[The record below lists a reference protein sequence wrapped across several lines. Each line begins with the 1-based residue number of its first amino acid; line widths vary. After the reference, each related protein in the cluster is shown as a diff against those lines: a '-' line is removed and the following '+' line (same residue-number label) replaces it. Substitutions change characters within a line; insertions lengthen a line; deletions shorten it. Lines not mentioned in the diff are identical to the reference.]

1 MDNVLERVDRQEVET
16 AWKDY
21 LLVVDE
27 QERRA
32 VDCGLAYDHEKVDQ
46 AWERYLAL
54 DQAYKAPVPKRILAI
69 GTDEMTTIATRG
81 DNKVCIDIQTGT
93 VYHFKGNQL
102 TSVDQPCCEQPD
114 IHWEQVGSRYLDCG
128 EVTDDL
134 HDVCECRRC
143 GTVLYDESE
152 QPERDIKF

>member
-1 MDNVLERVDRQEVET
+1 MDVLERVDRQEAET

-32 VDCGLAYDHEKVDQ
+32 VECGLAYDHERVDQ
-46 AWERYLAL
+46 AWERYLL
-54 DQAYKAPVPKRILAI
+54 VVKAYKTSVPKHILAI
-69 GTDEMTTIATRG
+69 GVDEMTTIATGG
-81 DNKVCIDIQTGT
+81 DTKVCIDMQTGT

-102 TSVDQPCCEQPD
+102 TSVDQPCCDQPD
-114 IHWEQVGSRYLDCG
+114 IHWEQVGSMYFTAG
-128 EVTDDL
+128 
-134 HDVCECRRC
+134 DVCDDSYDVCQCHRC

-152 QPERDIKF
+152 QPEREIKF